1 MISPTAMK
9 KNFTKSNLEEKLSMA
24 SSSLYN
30 SATGMQSPHC
40 IHALGVGRT
49 GAAYIEALL
58 RTGEIE
64 DLLAEDPRATCAIMI
79 VDIGQQDM
87 EVAIDYANS
96 FKKRLESRGVESDRF
111 NFQAIALPVPE
122 RDEFFEGLNRTREFL
137 KLEYPRY
144 YWNPNFESYVSHKYK
159 MPPAGSHFP
168 RLVAKGIY
176 ANAYYAG
183 ERPMEQALNRFVD
196 TIEKATLPSMVLVP
210 FSIAGGTGSG
220 MVVDLARHLSN
231 VKLGRRIP
239 VIGVGQLSH
248 SGDDD
253 SVHNCAGQYC
263 ALNELDCM
271 LDDDKNN
278 GVTTVWGELYK
289 SPFTGGF
296 FVVNPE
302 HSWQRLTSYTTTGE
316 KEVRQSFR
324 QMVTNRFVADSF
336 MRFAV
341 LDYGRV
347 LFRALRPA
355 GFTGAPHETLSSKSR
370 NWTLFDVAKLTHPGV
385 QVLPGESQSKWQSV
399 LAQWVDF
406 IPEHSGLRDGFKTDY
421 AEVHVHASRDMG
433 FENIEK
439 AVKELVT
446 KTYLLEGDSTYQ
458 SYNHEFFDALTS
470 YANVIMPGVAKTDL
484 HAFWES
490 QKSYDKLDWETK
502 LHEHAWLVDIGPM
515 LSEPAIRFEG
525 MAGECIWGCACWV
538 VVPYDQIRGDKLP
551 PENRKIILEDSIAA
565 MTGTVVTTPGGQPKQ
580 AAKAHA

>member
-1 MISPTAMK
+1 
-9 KNFTKSNLEEKLSMA
+9 MA
-24 SSSLYN
+24 SSSMYN
-30 SATGMQSPHC
+30 SATGTQAPHC
-40 IHALGVGRT
+40 LHAIGIGRT

-64 DLLAEDPRATCAIMI
+64 DLLAQDARATCAIMI
-79 VDIGQQDM
+79 VDIGDQDM
-87 EVAIDYANS
+87 AIAKDYANS
-96 FKKRLESRGVESDRF
+96 FKKRLESRGVSQDRF
-111 NFQAIALPVPE
+111 NFQAIALDVPD

-144 YWNPNFESYVSHKYK
+144 YWNPNFESYVSHKYQ
-159 MPPAGSHFP
+159 MPEAGSHFP

-183 ERPMEQALNRFVD
+183 NRPMEKALASFAE

-210 FSIAGGTGSG
+210 FSLAGGTGSG
-220 MVVDLARHLSN
+220 IVVDLARHLSN
-231 VKLGRRIP
+231 VKFGRRIP
-239 VIGVGQLSH
+239 VIGVGQLAH
-248 SGDDD
+248 SGDDEGVRD
-253 SVHNCAGQYC
+253 NAGQYC
-263 ALNELDCM
+263 ALNEIDCM

-278 GVTTVWGELYK
+278 GVTAVWGELYR

-302 HSWQRLTSYTTTGE
+302 HSWQRLTSYTGTGE

-341 LDYGRV
+341 MDYGRV

-355 GFTGAPHETLSSKSR
+355 GFTGAPHETISSKSR

-385 QVLPGESQSKWQSV
+385 QVLPGEAASRWQSV
-399 LAQWVDF
+399 LAQWIDF
-406 IPEHSGLRDGFKTDY
+406 IPEHSGLRDGFQTDY

-433 FENIEK
+433 IDEIEK
-439 AVKELVT
+439 ATKELIT
-446 KTYLLEGDSTYQ
+446 DSYLLEGESTYQ
-458 SYNHEFFDALTS
+458 SYRHEFFDALTS
-470 YANVIMPGVAKTDL
+470 YVNIVMPGVAKTDL

-490 QKSYDKLDWETK
+490 QKAYDKLDWETK

-538 VVPYDQIRGDKLP
+538 VVPYDQIRGDRLP
-551 PENRKIILEDSIAA
+551 PANRKIILEEGISA
-565 MTGTVVTTPGGQPKQ
+565 MTKTLVKTPGGQPGQ
-580 AAKAHA
+580 AVKEHA

>member
-1 MISPTAMK
+1 M
-9 KNFTKSNLEEKLSMA
+9 N
-24 SSSLYN
+24 SSLYN
-30 SATGMQSPHC
+30 SATGTQSPHC
-40 IHALGVGRT
+40 IHAIGIGRT
-49 GAAYIEALL
+49 GAVYVEALL
-58 RTGEIE
+58 RTGEVE
-64 DLLAEDPRATCAIMI
+64 DLLEDPRATFAAMV
-79 VDIGQQDM
+79 VDIGDQDM
-87 EVAIDYANS
+87 GVVTDYANS
-96 FKKRLESRGVESDRF
+96 FKQRLASRGISSDRF

-122 RDEFFEGLNRTREFL
+122 RQEFFEGLNRTREFL

-159 MPPAGSHFP
+159 LPAAGSHFP

-183 ERPMEQALNRFVD
+183 ARPLDTALRSFVD
-196 TIEKATLPSMVLVP
+196 TVEKATLPSMVMVA

-231 VKLGRRIP
+231 IKFGRRIP
-239 VIGVGQLSH
+239 VIGIGQLSH
-248 SGDDD
+248 VGDNA

-278 GVTTVWGELYK
+278 GVTAVWGELYRN
-289 SPFTGGF
+289 PFTGGF

-302 HSWQRLTSYTTTGE
+302 HSWHRLTAYTTTGE
-316 KEVRQSFR
+316 KEVRQGFKE
-324 QMVTNRFVADSF
+324 MVTNRFVADSF

-341 LDYGRV
+341 MDYGRV

-385 QVLPGESQSKWQSV
+385 QVLPGEAGSKWQSV
-399 LAQWVDF
+399 IAQWIDF
-406 IPEHSGLRDGFKTDY
+406 IPQYSGLKDNFKTDY
-421 AEVHVHASRDMG
+421 AEVHIHASRDMG

-439 AVKELVT
+439 AVKELIG
-446 KTYLLEGDSTYQ
+446 KNYLLEGDSTYQ
-458 SYNHEFFDALTS
+458 SYSHEFFDALTA
-470 YANVIMPGVAKTDL
+470 YANVILPGVAKTDL
-484 HAFWES
+484 NAFWAS
-490 QKSYDKLDWETK
+490 RDNYDKLDWETK

-538 VVPYDQIRGDKLP
+538 VVPYDQVRGDKLP
-551 PENRKIILEDSIAA
+551 PPNRKVILEEAIAM
-565 MTGTVVTTPGGQPKQ
+565 MTKTVAKTPGGDPKK

>member
-1 MISPTAMK
+1 M
-9 KNFTKSNLEEKLSMA
+9 
-24 SSSLYN
+24 SSSIYN
-30 SATGMQSPHC
+30 SATGTQSPHC
-40 IHALGVGRT
+40 IHAIGIGRT

-58 RTGEIE
+58 RTGEVE
-64 DLLAEDPRATCAIMI
+64 DLLADPRATFAAMV
-79 VDIGQQDM
+79 VDIGDQDM
-87 EVAIDYANS
+87 GVAIDYANS
-96 FKKRLESRGVESDRF
+96 FKQRLQSRGIAADRF
-111 NFQAIALPVPE
+111 NFQAVALPVPD
-122 RDEFFEGLNRTREFL
+122 RQEFFEGLNRTREFQ

-144 YWNPNFESYVSHKYK
+144 YWNPNFESYVSHKYQ

-183 ERPMEQALNRFVD
+183 DRPMDKALRSFVD
-196 TIEKATLPSMVLVP
+196 TVEKATLPSMVMVA

-231 VKLGRRIP
+231 VKFGRRIP

-248 SGDDD
+248 VGD
-253 SVHNCAGQYC
+253 SEAVHNNAGQYC

-278 GVTTVWGELYK
+278 GVTAVWGELYR

-302 HSWQRLTSYTTTGE
+302 HSWHRLTAYTTTGE
-316 KEVRQSFR
+316 KEVRQNFK

-385 QVLPGESQSKWQSV
+385 QVLPGESGSKWQSV

-406 IPEHSGLRDGFKTDY
+406 IPQYSGLRDGFKTDY

-433 FENIEK
+433 FENVEK
-439 AVKELVT
+439 AVKELVS
-446 KTYLLEGDSTYQ
+446 KNYLLEGDSTYQ
-458 SYNHEFFDALTS
+458 SYTHEFFDALTA
-470 YANVIMPGVAKTDL
+470 YANIIMPGVAKTDL
-484 HAFWES
+484 HAFWSSRDNYE
-490 QKSYDKLDWETK
+490 KLDWETK

-538 VVPYDQIRGDKLP
+538 VVPYDVVRGDKLP
-551 PENRKIILEDSIAA
+551 PPNRKVILEEGIAM
-565 MTGTVVTTPGGQPKQ
+565 MTKTVAKTPGGDPKKP
-580 AAKAHA
+580 AKAHA